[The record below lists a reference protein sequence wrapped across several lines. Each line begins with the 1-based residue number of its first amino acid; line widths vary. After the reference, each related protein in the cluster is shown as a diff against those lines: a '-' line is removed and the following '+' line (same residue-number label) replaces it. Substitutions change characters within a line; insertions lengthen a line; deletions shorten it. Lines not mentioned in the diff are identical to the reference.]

1 MPWIVRQLV
10 RLVVVL
16 FCVTLLTYMIV
27 NILPGDVAI
36 VILGSLATPQDIAG
50 LRADLGLDRPMLV
63 RYFDW
68 LGSALSGDL
77 GRSYRNGEPV
87 AGSRSKVTENR

>member
-1 MPWIVRQLV
+1 MQWLLRQLV

-16 FCVTLLTYMIV
+16 FCVTLLTFFIV

-50 LRADLGLDRPMLV
+50 LRADLGRDRPMLV
-63 RYFDW
+63 RYVDW
-68 LGSALSGDL
+68 LGAARSGDL
-77 GRSYRNGEPV
+77 GRY
-87 AGSRSKVTENR
+87 

>member
-1 MPWIVRQLV
+1 MPWLARQLV

-36 VILGSLATPQDIAG
+36 VILGNLATPQDIAG
-50 LRADLGLDRPMLV
+50 LRADLGLDRPLS
-63 RYFDW
+63 FD
-68 LGSALSGDL
+68 LHVGHPLAQ
-77 GRSYRNGEPV
+77 EPV
-87 AGSRSKVTENR
+87 Q